1 MPLKVF
7 KQELL
12 YIARIFIL
20 LNFSQNYWITKVV
33 QFCLH
38 VPVLTFFQ
46 AISCF
51 FLFYRIFAHI
61 LKVFIL
67 SGFLFSSIF
76 FPTKLQSLNIFHV
89 RGRHGRDCMVV
100 GFTTTCAISAITT

>member
-20 LNFSQNYWITKVV
+20 LNFSQNYGITKVV

-46 AISCF
+46 AISLF
-51 FLFYRIFAHI
+51 F
-61 LKVFIL
+61 FIL
-67 SGFLFSSIF
+67 QDICTYTQGFYY
-76 FPTKLQSLNIFHV
+76 
-89 RGRHGRDCMVV
+89 
-100 GFTTTCAISAITT
+100 